1 MRIVGVKFKNVG
13 KVYHYFTKVPMRKGW
28 TYKII
33 ADGIQGYN
41 APVTVVDDNVCAAEA
56 YSELRTITEA
66 TCVDA
71 PKPQKTLETVCKK
84 VVINGKKGIT
94 TIIWKNG
101 DKTQVR
107 CQDDD
112 EFDPEK
118 GILLCVL
125 KRCFDDRG
133 SYNNWLRRVL
143 KENGYEE

>member
-1 MRIVGVKFKNVG
+1 M
-13 KVYHYFTKVPMRKGW
+13 P
-28 TYKII
+28 
-33 ADGIQGYN
+33 
-41 APVTVVDDNVCAAEA
+41 
-56 YSELRTITEA
+56 
-66 TCVDA
+66 

-94 TIIWKNG
+94 TIIWKDG

-133 SYNNWLRRVL
+133 SYNDWLRKVL